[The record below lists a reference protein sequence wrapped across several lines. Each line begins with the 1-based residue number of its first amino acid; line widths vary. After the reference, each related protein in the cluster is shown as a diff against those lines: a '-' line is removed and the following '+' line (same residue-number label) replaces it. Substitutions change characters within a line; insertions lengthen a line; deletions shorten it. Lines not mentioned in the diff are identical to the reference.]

1 MSPADRQNRLV
12 QELLRFEDPQERL
25 AYVQDRVRRH
35 APFSPE
41 LRTEENRIQGCL
53 TKVWL
58 HARLVDGHCN
68 FEVDSESS
76 MVRGLASLIA
86 ETFARARAHEVLEF
100 ECQILELSQ
109 LKNRITPTR
118 LHGLSQ
124 LERTIRGFAQACLD
138 PGQP

>member
-1 MSPADRQNRLV
+1 MTPADRQNRLA

-25 AYVQDRVRRH
+25 SYVQDRVRRN
-35 APFSPE
+35 APFPPDR
-41 LRTEENRIQGCL
+41 RTEENRIQGCL

-58 HARLVDGHCN
+58 HAQFVDGQCR
-68 FEVDSESS
+68 FEVDSEST
-76 MVRGLASLIA
+76 MVRGLAALIA
-86 ETFARARAHEVLEF
+86 EPLAGARPREVLEF

-124 LERTIRGFAQACLD
+124 LERTIRAFAQACLD
-138 PGQP
+138 HGQP